1 MSSPL
6 SIARSTALALAA
18 AFVFATSMPAEAALR
33 LSAGSRINAVLS
45 SPDINTKNAQVGQTF
60 TMRVVSPYPAG
71 HSSLANATITGH
83 ITAVRSGGQGRTA
96 QLSLAFDRMT
106 LPNGQIGYLRAD
118 VVKLDTVNE
127 NTIARKGLGA
137 GAGAAVGSQ
146 TIGRVLGGTLGSV
159 VGLVGGA
166 AGGYAYAKNDRP
178 NFNLATGAGAIL
190 QTTRAMEVTR
200 RQA

>member
-1 MSSPL
+1 MWSPL
-6 SIARSTALALAA
+6 SLARSAALAA
-18 AFVFATSMPAEAALR
+18 AAAFVCTTSVPAEAALH
-33 LSAGSRINAVLS
+33 LGAGSRIHAVLT

-71 HSSLANATITGH
+71 HSSLENARITGH

-96 QLSLAFDRMT
+96 ELSLAFDRLT
-106 LPNGQIGYLRAD
+106 LPDGEIGYLRAD
-118 VVKLDTVNE
+118 VVKLDTVSE
-127 NTIARKGLGA
+127 NTTARKGLGA

-178 NFNLATGAGAIL
+178 NFNLATGAGATI
-190 QTTRAMEVTR
+190 QTTRAMDVTR